1 MALPHASIALAI
13 GSFQVAQVWP
23 RHGLTMDRAGPSV
36 TGSVDQPRSTRVSR
50 RLPAPAARTS
60 GKRSKNVLS
69 PTSPSARARSGP
81 QAEVAAGRERKMS
94 SGIGAFD
101 VKAVRIREHSGIAV
115 GGC

>member
-69 PTSPSARARSGP
+69 PTSPSARAR
-81 QAEVAAGRERKMS
+81 AAPGKWRPVERKMS

>member
-60 GKRSKNVLS
+60 GSGRR
-69 PTSPSARARSGP
+69 TFSARPRLRRGPGRP